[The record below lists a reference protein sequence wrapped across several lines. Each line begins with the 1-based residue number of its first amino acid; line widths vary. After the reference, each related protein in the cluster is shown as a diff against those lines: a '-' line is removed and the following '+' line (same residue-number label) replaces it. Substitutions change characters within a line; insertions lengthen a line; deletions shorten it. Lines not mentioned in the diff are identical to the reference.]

1 MALKKIFKDQD
12 RWSKLVFMVV
22 MLSAGAVT
30 ADITGAEIAL
40 SILTE
45 GPLPFSANEP
55 TEESERI
62 NLDPLENE
70 LKKGLKNIQ
79 SNVYEVKFGDTLDDI
94 IKTYLFDIPVKK
106 SILRQAVILAN
117 PHAFRRNNPH
127 WMYSDRQLKLPEL
140 QDIRRAIFKKSDFD
154 ASQQVIN
161 DDHQNDWIYYP

>member
-1 MALKKIFKDQD
+1 M
-12 RWSKLVFMVV
+12 
-22 MLSAGAVT
+22 
-30 ADITGAEIAL
+30 
-40 SILTE
+40 
-45 GPLPFSANEP
+45 
-55 TEESERI
+55 
-62 NLDPLENE
+62 
-70 LKKGLKNIQ
+70 
-79 SNVYEVKFGDTLDDI
+79 
-94 IKTYLFDIPVKK
+94 KK

>member
-30 ADITGAEIAL
+30 ADITEAEIAL

-79 SNVYEVKFGDTLDDI
+79 SNVYEVKFGDTLVFKI
-94 IKTYLFDIPVKK
+94 LSLTY
-106 SILRQAVILAN
+106 S
-117 PHAFRRNNPH
+117 
-127 WMYSDRQLKLPEL
+127 
-140 QDIRRAIFKKSDFD
+140 
-154 ASQQVIN
+154 
-161 DDHQNDWIYYP
+161 